1 MLFNE
6 QRQIVQRLLIL
17 QMLQYFK
24 YIWIIFWKDVLVE
37 IRSKEM
43 TFSVFIFSFITL
55 VIFNFAFDPTPKNVS
70 YIAPGI
76 LWSAILFGGMLGL
89 NRVFAMEVNDGGW
102 GAILISPMPKDALF
116 FGKVLSTLALM
127 ILVES
132 ILLCLMIVMFDLRI
146 NWPAMV
152 LVSLMALTGFSVL
165 GTLFSAISV
174 FTRAQEVMLPILFL
188 PLISPVMIAAVECSG
203 RIFMGGDIFEMIDW
217 LGLMG
222 ALNLLYI
229 VLCPFCFGLTLK
241 E

>member
-1 MLFNE
+1 
-6 QRQIVQRLLIL
+6 
-17 QMLQYFK
+17 MLQYFK

-55 VIFNFAFDPTPKNVS
+55 VIFNFAFDPTPENVS

-102 GAILISPMPKDALF
+102 GAILISPVPKDALF

-188 PLISPVMIAAVECSG
+188 PLISPVIIAAVECSG

>member
-1 MLFNE
+1 
-6 QRQIVQRLLIL
+6 
-17 QMLQYFK
+17 MLQYFK

-132 ILLCLMIVMFDLRI
+132 ILLCLMIVMFDLQI

>member
-1 MLFNE
+1 
-6 QRQIVQRLLIL
+6 
-17 QMLQYFK
+17 MLQYSK
-24 YIWIIFWKDVLVE
+24 YIWIIFRKDVLVE
-37 IRSKEM
+37 MRSKEI
-43 TFSVFIFSFITL
+43 TLSVFIFSFITL

-102 GAILISPMPKDALF
+102 GAILISPVPKDALF

-127 ILVES
+127 ILVEG
-132 ILLCLMIVMFDLRI
+132 ILLSLMIVMFDLQI

-188 PLISPVMIAAVECSG
+188 PLISPVIIAAVECSG
-203 RIFMGGDIFEMIDW
+203 QIFMGGDIFEVIDW
-217 LGLMG
+217 VGLMG

-241 E
+241 Q

>member
-1 MLFNE
+1 
-6 QRQIVQRLLIL
+6 
-17 QMLQYFK
+17 MLQYFK

-55 VIFNFAFDPTPKNVS
+55 VIFNFAFDPTPENVS

-102 GAILISPMPKDALF
+102 GAILISPVPKDALF

-132 ILLCLMIVMFDLRI
+132 ILLCLMIAMFDLQI

-188 PLISPVMIAAVECSG
+188 PLISPVIIAAVECSG

>member
-1 MLFNE
+1 
-6 QRQIVQRLLIL
+6 
-17 QMLQYFK
+17 MLQYFK

-55 VIFNFAFDPTPKNVS
+55 VIFNFAFDPTPENVS

-89 NRVFAMEVNDGGW
+89 NRVFALEVNHCGW
-102 GAILISPMPKDALF
+102 GAILISPVPKDALF

-188 PLISPVMIAAVECSG
+188 PLISPVIIAAVECSG
-203 RIFMGGDIFEMIDW
+203 RIFVGGDIFEVIDW
-217 LGLMG
+217 LGIMG

>member
-1 MLFNE
+1 
-6 QRQIVQRLLIL
+6 
-17 QMLQYFK
+17 MLQYFK

-102 GAILISPMPKDALF
+102 GAILISPVPKDALF

-132 ILLCLMIVMFDLRI
+132 ILLCLMIAMFDLQI

-188 PLISPVMIAAVECSG
+188 PLISPVIIAAVECSG
-203 RIFMGGDIFEMIDW
+203 RIFVGGDIFEVIDW

>member
-1 MLFNE
+1 
-6 QRQIVQRLLIL
+6 
-17 QMLQYFK
+17 MLQYFK

-55 VIFNFAFDPTPKNVS
+55 VIFNFAFDPTPENVS

-89 NRVFAMEVNDGGW
+89 NRVFAMEVNHGGW
-102 GAILISPMPKDALF
+102 GAILISPVPKDALF

-188 PLISPVMIAAVECSG
+188 PLISPVIIAAVECSG
-203 RIFMGGDIFEMIDW
+203 RIFVGGDIFEVIDW
-217 LGLMG
+217 LGIMG

>member
-1 MLFNE
+1 
-6 QRQIVQRLLIL
+6 
-17 QMLQYFK
+17 MLQYFK
-24 YIWIIFWKDVLVE
+24 YIWIIFRKDVLVE
-37 IRSKEM
+37 MRSKEI
-43 TFSVFIFSFITL
+43 TLSVFIFSFITL

-102 GAILISPMPKDALF
+102 GAILISPVPKDALF

-132 ILLCLMIVMFDLRI
+132 ILLCLMIVMFDLQI

-188 PLISPVMIAAVECSG
+188 PLISPVIIAAVECSG
-203 RIFMGGDIFEMIDW
+203 RIFVGGDIFEVIDW

-229 VLCPFCFGLTLK
+229 VLCPFCFGLSLK

>member
-1 MLFNE
+1 
-6 QRQIVQRLLIL
+6 
-17 QMLQYFK
+17 MLQYFK

-55 VIFNFAFDPTPKNVS
+55 VIFNFAFDPTPENVS

-102 GAILISPMPKDALF
+102 GAILISPVPKDALF

-132 ILLCLMIVMFDLRI
+132 ILLCLMIAMFDLQI

-188 PLISPVMIAAVECSG
+188 PLISPVIIAAVECSG
-203 RIFMGGDIFEMIDW
+203 RIFVGGDIFEVIDW

>member
-1 MLFNE
+1 
-6 QRQIVQRLLIL
+6 
-17 QMLQYFK
+17 MLQYFK

-102 GAILISPMPKDALF
+102 GAILISPVPKDALF

-132 ILLCLMIVMFDLRI
+132 ILLCLMIAMFDLQI

-188 PLISPVMIAAVECSG
+188 PLISPVIIAAVECSG

>member
-102 GAILISPMPKDALF
+102 GAILISPVPKDALF

-132 ILLCLMIVMFDLRI
+132 ILLCLMIAMFDLQI

-188 PLISPVMIAAVECSG
+188 PLISPVIIAAVECSG